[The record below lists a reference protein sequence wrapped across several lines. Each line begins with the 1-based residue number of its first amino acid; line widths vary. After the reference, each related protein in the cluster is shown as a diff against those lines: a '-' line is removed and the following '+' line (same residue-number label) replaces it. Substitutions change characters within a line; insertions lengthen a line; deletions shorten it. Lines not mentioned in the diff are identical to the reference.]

1 MKSWVVLLCL
11 LVVCCAAQAKT
22 ALWQPASG
30 QAQLPIWPD
39 TPPDAQPMPGPEQVS
54 SNPKELL
61 AGKPVTAITNVSR
74 PTITVY
80 APKGENTGAAVVV
93 FPGGGFQILA
103 IDLEGTEVCDWLT
116 SRGITCVLLKYRVP
130 SVPYDWHCK
139 CRPNDLALS
148 LPSLQDAQRTIRLA
162 RMHATQW
169 HIDPNKIG
177 VLGFSAG
184 GYLVAEIS
192 TDFKRRLY
200 IPIDAADKESARPN
214 FAMAVYPGHLATDR
228 SLASD
233 NDTLNRSVPVSRVTP
248 PTFLVQAEDDY
259 VDGVKQSLVYYSALA
274 KARVPS
280 ELHIYAMGGHAFGLR
295 PTNAPITR
303 WPSLADAWLR
313 RRGIIGQ

>member
-1 MKSWVVLLCL
+1 MKAIVSALCCL
-11 LVVCCAAQAKT
+11 AACGCMQAH
-22 ALWQPASG
+22 AGVWQPPG
-30 QAQLPIWPD
+30 GHTQIPIWPG
-39 TPPDAQPMPGPEQVS
+39 TPPDTIATPGPEYALTGH
-54 SNPKELL
+54 KLI
-61 AGKPVTAITNVSR
+61 GGRPVTAVFNVSR
-74 PTITVY
+74 PTMTIY
-80 APKGENTGAAVVV
+80 APRGKSMGAAVVV
-93 FPGGGFQILA
+93 FPGGGFVGLA
-103 IDLEGTEVCDWLT
+103 INLEGTDACGWLT
-116 SRGITCVLLKYRVP
+116 SIGITCVLLKYRVP
-130 SVPYDWHCK
+130 SAPYDWHCK

-233 NDTLNRSVPVSRVTP
+233 NDTLNRSVPVSRGTP